1 MNHRKAIIHTL
12 VIPLLAITLAG
23 CATTPLSYQ
32 RYSSTE
38 NLQSQAM
45 AEGVVVRTM
54 PIRVS
59 NTQAQAAHGALG
71 AVAGGAAGYAIGGS
85 PIATIAGVI
94 GGAIVGNAVTS
105 GHVHGTEVM
114 VKLQDGQLLGVPE
127 VGNPGLH
134 PGEQV
139 AILRGAD
146 GKTRAVPLH

>member
-1 MNHRKAIIHTL
+1 MKYRIMFVLIAIFSIAL
-12 VIPLLAITLAG
+12 GG

-38 NLQSQAM
+38 NLQAQAL
-45 AEGVVVRTM
+45 AEGTV
-54 PIRVS
+54 IRCQPVEIS
-59 NTQAQAAHGALG
+59 NSQAQAANGTLG
-71 AVAGGAAGYAIGGS
+71 GIAGGAAGYLIGGNAIG
-85 PIATIAGVI
+85 AIAGLV
-94 GGAIVGNAVTS
+94 GGAIIGNTVTS
-105 GHVHGTEVM
+105 GHVNGTEVM
-114 VKLQDGQLLGVPE
+114 VKLTDGQLLGVPE

>member
-1 MNHRKAIIHTL
+1 MKKAII
-12 VIPLLAITLAG
+12 PALALGLALGG

-54 PIRVS
+54 PIRIS
-59 NTQAQAAHGALG
+59 NTQAQTAHGGLG
-71 AVAGGAAGYAIGGS
+71 AIVGGAAGYLIGGNV
-85 PIATIAGVI
+85 IGAVAGVI

-105 GHVHGTEVM
+105 GHVNGTEVM
-114 VKLQDGQLLGVPE
+114 VKLTDGQLMGVPE

-134 PGEQV
+134 PGERV

-146 GKTRAVPLH
+146 GNTRAVPLH

>member
-1 MNHRKAIIHTL
+1 MKKAFL

-38 NLQSQAM
+38 NLQAQALS
-45 AEGVVVRTM
+45 EGTVIRCQ
-54 PIRVS
+54 PIFVS
-59 NTQAQAAHGALG
+59 NTQAQTAHGTLG
-71 AVAGGAAGYAIGGS
+71 AIVGGAAGYAIGGS
-85 PIATIAGVI
+85 PIAAIAGVV
-94 GGAIVGNAVTS
+94 GGAILGNVATS

-114 VKLQDGQLLGVPE
+114 VKLQDGQLMGIPE

-139 AILRGAD
+139 AILRGAN
-146 GKTRAVPLH
+146 GNTRAVPLH